1 MDIVERLRSA
11 NASMGVRD
19 PEKYIC
25 PLTVAD
31 ANRAADEIERLR
43 AELVAT
49 QARYELRLSTLGAAI
64 ELLRRV
70 MSAPHSDLRTLQHG
84 IGRTEEMQW
93 RQK

>member
-1 MDIVERLRSA
+1 MDIVERLNDRAVCSIA
-11 NASMGVRD
+11 HNSCRN
-19 PEKYIC
+19 
-25 PLTVAD
+25 D
-31 ANRAADEIERLR
+31 ARMLEAADEIERLR